1 MIDKNIDININNILQ
16 NKDNSK
22 SNKDNLKSND
32 DNNLTLSLS
41 SSSLSSSPPLPIS
54 SPPSSSPSLQPL
66 SLKRNSP
73 DNSTYNIKQKR
84 QKIDNNY
91 QTPINYYNNDINYND
106 INYNDINYNDIN
118 NKPINKLTINNYP
131 QKIKID
137 KYMNRIINFDL
148 NKKLNLFSKVKEFF
162 CYHEKLQYYINL
174 IIQKKYYIYKYE
186 DMIDL
191 FLKKLYSN
199 KEDTDEYKFYWNLL
213 YCFIENIKNLYK
225 KYYIWADFSDDNLDV
240 GMLLKQNCYNNL
252 THKLYNHKFIID
264 FLYNSKPFINNLWS
278 KNKRKQFIFWFNNI
292 NNN

>member
-16 NKDNSK
+16 NKDN
-22 SNKDNLKSND
+22 LKSND

-41 SSSLSSSPPLPIS
+41 LSSSSLSSS
-54 SPPSSSPSLQPL
+54 SPPPPTSPSLQPL

-84 QKIDNNY
+84 QKIDNDY
-91 QTPINYYNNDINYND
+91 QTPINYYNNDNND
-106 INYNDINYNDIN
+106 DNDNNDNNDDNNNNDINYNDIN
-118 NKPINKLTINNYP
+118 NNKSINKLTINNYS

-137 KYMNRIINFDL
+137 KYMNKIINFDL

-191 FLKKLYSN
+191 FLKKIYSN

-225 KYYIWADFSDDNLDV
+225 KYYIWADFNDDNLDV

-252 THKLYNHKFIID
+252 THKLFNHKYIID
-264 FLYNSKPFINNLWS
+264 FMNVSGYNR
-278 KNKRKQFIFWFNNI
+278 NKTGVIHRYF
-292 NNN
+292 